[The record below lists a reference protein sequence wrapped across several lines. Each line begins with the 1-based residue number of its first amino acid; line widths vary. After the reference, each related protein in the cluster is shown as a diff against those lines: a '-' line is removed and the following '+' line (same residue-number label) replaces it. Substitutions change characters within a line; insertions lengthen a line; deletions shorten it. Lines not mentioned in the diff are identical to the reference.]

1 LAVSAR
7 PEKFEPLMRRF
18 EHLANR
24 IVLGIIA
31 AAFIAGLAVLLAI
44 YHPQVSSSGPE
55 YSSPLGLSPRA
66 FLACTWPGASCVLAV
81 ACDIPR

>member
-1 LAVSAR
+1 MAVSAR

-18 EHLANR
+18 EQLANR

-44 YHPQVSSSGPE
+44 YHP
-55 YSSPLGLSPRA
+55 
-66 FLACTWPGASCVLAV
+66 PG
-81 ACDIPR
+81 IEQ